1 MKFDFLTLH
10 PEAFGL
16 DLSDLSL
23 KVASLKK
30 TAKGLK
36 LESFGE
42 FPIREG
48 LVSQGEI
55 QNEEELSRLIGQSVR
70 SLKLQTSFVVA
81 SLPEEKAFLQV
92 IQLPQMKQEEI
103 KGAVAFEA
111 ENYIPYPVDTVYL
124 DSEFVPPL
132 KNSLDHMAVLVAA
145 LPKAIVDSYMSCF
158 TKAGLSPRILEI
170 ESLATARALVPQ
182 ETATSPILLL
192 DMGATRTGFAVFAGK
207 SLRFTASIPVSG
219 FGLTQALSQS
229 LSLPVQEAE
238 ELKKTQGIVSLRD
251 ISRRET
257 EPLMPLLS
265 DLVKEVR
272 KYMGYYESHASH
284 QHLTQEEKRIK
295 KVFLAG
301 GGANLAGLSEFL
313 SKELEASVVQGNPWV
328 NIFEESLK
336 ELPPLPFDQSLKYAT
351 SLGLALAGL
360 RSHD

>member
-23 KVASLKK
+23 KVAKLKK
-30 TAKGLK
+30 TTKGFK

-42 FPIREG
+42 FPIPEG
-48 LVSQGEI
+48 LVLQGEI
-55 QNEEELSRLIGQSVR
+55 KNEEALSRLIGEAVH
-70 SLKLQTSFVVA
+70 SLKLQTSFVAA

-132 KNSLDHMAVLVAA
+132 KNGLDHMDVLVAA
-145 LPKAIVDSYMSCF
+145 LPKAIVDSYVSCF
-158 TKAGLSPRILEI
+158 TKAGLFPRVLEI

-182 ETATSPILLL
+182 ETAASPILLL

-229 LSLPVQEAE
+229 LSLSAKDAE
-238 ELKKTQGIVSLRD
+238 ELKKTQGIG
-251 ISRRET
+251 

-284 QHLTQEEKRIK
+284 QHLAQEEKRIK
-295 KVFLAG
+295 KVFLTG
-301 GGANLAGLSEFL
+301 GGANLAGLVEFL
-313 SKELEASVVQGNPWV
+313 SKELETSVVQGNPWV

-360 RSHD
+360 RPHD

>member
-23 KVASLKK
+23 KIAKLKK
-30 TAKGLK
+30 TGKGLQ
-36 LESFGE
+36 LSSFGE
-42 FPIREG
+42 FPIPEG

-55 QNEEELSRLIGQSVR
+55 KNEDELAKIIREAVH
-70 SLKLQTSFVVA
+70 SLKLQTSFVAA

-92 IQLPQMKQEEI
+92 IQLPQMKQAEI

-124 DSEFVPPL
+124 DSEFVTPL
-132 KNSLDHMAVLVAA
+132 KNSLDHMDVLVAA

-158 TKAGLSPRILEI
+158 VKAGLSPRVLEI

-182 ETATSPILLL
+182 ETAASPVLLL

-219 FGLTQALSQS
+219 FQLTQTLAQS
-229 LSLPVQEAE
+229 LSLSAEEAE
-238 ELKKTQGIVSLRD
+238 ELKKTQGIAES
-251 ISRRET
+251 
-257 EPLMPLLS
+257 LMPLLS
-265 DLVKEVR
+265 DLAKEVR

-301 GGANLAGLSEFL
+301 GGANLAGLVEFL
-313 SKELEASVVQGNPWV
+313 SKELETSVIQGNPWV
-328 NIFEESLK
+328 NIFGQPPK
-336 ELPPLPFDQSLKYAT
+336 ELPTLPFDQSLKYTT
-351 SLGLALAGL
+351 SLGLALRGL
-360 RSHD
+360 KST

>member
-23 KVASLKK
+23 KVAKLKR

-42 FPIREG
+42 FPIPEG
-48 LVSQGEI
+48 LILQGEI
-55 QNEEELSRLIGQSVR
+55 KNEEELSRLIGEAVR
-70 SLKLQTSFVVA
+70 SLSLQTSFVVA
-81 SLPEEKAFLQV
+81 SLPEEKAFLQI
-92 IQLPQMKQEEI
+92 IQLPQMKQGEI
-103 KGAVAFEA
+103 KNAVVFEA

-132 KNSLDHMAVLVAA
+132 KDSLDHMDVLVAA
-145 LPKAIVDSYMSCF
+145 LPKAIVDSYMNCF
-158 TKAGLSPRILEI
+158 SKAGLFPRVLEI

-182 ETATSPILLL
+182 ETASSPVLLL

-229 LSLPVQEAE
+229 LSVSPQEAE
-238 ELKKTQGIVSLRD
+238 EIKRTQGMA
-251 ISRRET
+251 

-265 DLVKEVR
+265 DLAKEVR

-284 QHLTQEEKRIK
+284 QHLAQDEKRIK

-336 ELPPLPFDQSLKYAT
+336 EIPPLPFDQSLKYTT

-360 RSHD
+360 